1 MQQLRT
7 DPHTTEPVTPAGHA
21 GYSAPP
27 VPLLATKEESATLSH
42 ELRTSLP
49 EGVDIAAKSGQ
60 SGVELEAACSEEEER
75 KGFWHTE
82 KRIDPHDGQPYTFD
96 EVFRY
101 YKTQFSTDDVK
112 SYWDKM
118 KPVVAKETL
127 QFEAAWNNHCACGS
141 GRKYKVC
148 CSTEEERQAKR
159 DYWAPR
165 REKTRLKKVAAY
177 EARWAKHEARRG
189 RGT

>member
-27 VPLLATKEESATLSH
+27 VPLLAKKEESATLSH
-42 ELRTSLP
+42 ELHTSLP
-49 EGVDIAAKSGQ
+49 EGVDVAAKSGQ

-75 KGFWHTE
+75 KGFWQNK

-101 YKTQFSTDDVK
+101 YKTQFSTDDVDIYNRLNGILG
-112 SYWDKM
+112 SISIF
-118 KPVVAKETL
+118 PTL
-127 QFEAAWNNHCACGS
+127 QVSQPEYCI
-141 GRKYKVC
+141 
-148 CSTEEERQAKR
+148 
-159 DYWAPR
+159 
-165 REKTRLKKVAAY
+165 
-177 EARWAKHEARRG
+177 
-189 RGT
+189 